1 MIKSQSSDQFEHI
14 EENLKEII
22 SAVNEAK
29 IKAGRED
36 EEVHIMAVTK
46 TVPIDAVNFAIQ
58 NGIKLIGENRVQEYM
73 SKYEHYD
80 KGANVHFIGHLQTNK
95 IKYIIDKVNMIES
108 VSSVKLA
115 NEISKRCERINKK
128 MDVLV
133 QINCDEE
140 SKGGIPFPQ
149 AEEFIEEISA
159 LDNIKV
165 RGLMTI
171 PPIDNSEEYFHKMR
185 QLYIDISS
193 KRLDNV
199 SMDFLSMGMSGDFEQ
214 AILHGSNIIRIG
226 TMLFGARK

>member
-1 MIKSQSSDQFEHI
+1 
-14 EENLKEII
+14 
-22 SAVNEAK
+22 
-29 IKAGRED
+29 
-36 EEVHIMAVTK
+36 
-46 TVPIDAVNFAIQ
+46 
-58 NGIKLIGENRVQEYM
+58 
-73 SKYEHYD
+73 
-80 KGANVHFIGHLQTNK
+80 
-95 IKYIIDKVNMIES
+95 
-108 VSSVKLA
+108 
-115 NEISKRCERINKK
+115 

-149 AEEFIEEISA
+149 AQEFVEEVSTLE
-159 LDNIKV
+159 NINV

-171 PPIDNSEEYFHKMR
+171 PPIDEAEKYFEKMR
-185 QLYIDISS
+185 RLYIDISS

>member
-1 MIKSQSSDQFEHI
+1 MIKSQLNNQYEYI
-14 EENLKEII
+14 NENLKEIL
-22 SAVNEAK
+22 STVNEAK
-29 IKAGRED
+29 IKANRED
-36 EEVHIMAVTK
+36 EEIHIMAVTK
-46 TVPIDAVNFAIQ
+46 TVPADAVNFAIQ

-73 SKYEHYD
+73 SKYEDYD
-80 KGANVHFIGHLQTNK
+80 KNANVHFIGHLQTNK

-108 VSSVKLA
+108 VSSIRLA
-115 NEISKRCERINKK
+115 KEINKRCERINKK

-149 AEEFIEEISA
+149 AQEFVEEVSTLE
-159 LDNIKV
+159 NINV

-171 PPIDNSEEYFHKMR
+171 PPIDEAEKYFEKMR
-185 QLYIDISS
+185 RLYIDISS

>member
-1 MIKSQSSDQFEHI
+1 MIKSQLNNQYEYI
-14 EENLKEII
+14 NENLKEIL
-22 SAVNEAK
+22 STVNEAK
-29 IKAGRED
+29 IKANRED
-36 EEVHIMAVTK
+36 EEIHIMAVTK
-46 TVPIDAVNFAIQ
+46 TVPADAVNFAIQ

-73 SKYEHYD
+73 SKYEDYD
-80 KGANVHFIGHLQTNK
+80 KNANVHFIGHLQTNK

-108 VSSVKLA
+108 VSSIRLA
-115 NEISKRCERINKK
+115 KEINKRCERINKK

-149 AEEFIEEISA
+149 AQEFVEEVSTLE
-159 LDNIKV
+159 NINV

-171 PPIDNSEEYFHKMR
+171 PPIDEAEEYFEKMR
-185 QLYIDISS
+185 RLYIDISS

>member
-1 MIKSQSSDQFEHI
+1 MIKSQSNNQFKHI
-14 EENLKEII
+14 NDNLKEIL

-29 IKAGRED
+29 IKANRED
-36 EEVHIMAVTK
+36 EEIHIMAVTK
-46 TVPIDAVNFAIQ
+46 TVPVDAVNFAIQ

-80 KGANVHFIGHLQTNK
+80 KDANVHFIGHLQTNK

-108 VSSVKLA
+108 VRSIRLVK
-115 NEISKRCERINKK
+115 EINKGCERINKK

-133 QINCDEE
+133 QINCEEE

-149 AEEFIEEISA
+149 AQEFIEEVST
-159 LDNIKV
+159 LENVKV

-171 PPIDNSEEYFHKMR
+171 PPIDKAEEYFEKMR
-185 QLYIDISS
+185 HLYIDIDS

-199 SMDFLSMGMSGDFEQ
+199 NMDFLSMGMSGDFEQ